1 MKRSNKNINSRK
13 IKNTINKLIVI
24 IIIFIIIATIAI
36 TTFNFC
42 QNHFIKTKVVNSQE
56 LLKDEIEER
65 ENTINGL
72 NKQIEEL
79 KNKQEKM
86 LNKQNE
92 LEEKNNEL
100 KNEIEKVK
108 ISKINNKKT
117 AVTSR
122 SGSTIRNTNTASND
136 SWIWANV
143 SAYCACNKCCGK
155 TNAIT
160 ASGTYA
166 TAGRTIAAPSNY
178 KFGTKI
184 ELEGM
189 GTYVVEDRGGAIT
202 GNKIDV
208 YFNSHS
214 EALAFGRRQI
224 RMKVVQ

>member
-1 MKRSNKNINSRK
+1 MS
-13 IKNTINKLIVI
+13 
-24 IIIFIIIATIAI
+24 AI
-36 TTFNFC
+36 
-42 QNHFIKTKVVNSQE
+42 
-56 LLKDEIEER
+56 
-65 ENTINGL
+65 
-72 NKQIEEL
+72 
-79 KNKQEKM
+79 
-86 LNKQNE
+86 
-92 LEEKNNEL
+92 LETQ
-100 KNEIEKVK
+100 NEIEKVK

-117 AVTSR
+117 TVTSR
-122 SGSTIRNTNTASND
+122 SGSTIRDTNTTTNEG
-136 SWIWANV
+136 WMWANV
-143 SAYCACNKCCGK
+143 SAYCACSKCCGK

-214 EALAFGRRQI
+214 EALAFGRKRI